1 MIFLMN
7 CGALSIIF
15 LLLYIVIFLGTKA
28 ISNMTQQFSKL
39 NKIGHPFKQNKSV
52 QKPNFSIGQQTKNE
66 SSSDSDE
73 DYENSIF
80 QPNASVE
87 NRASLHYATDS
98 SCDRSN
104 TSIEQGL
111 EVTED
116 SFVPPS
122 NKDTFLPGV
131 GIVMGNKNEANEV
144 EGVLEQKQNLLS
156 RVDSSQLDDV
166 QLSSIMQ
173 NVSISG
179 AKSSNPEIQIN
190 SADLD
195 TSKKIPPNTLKLE
208 KKFSHSSGE
217 VNEPKD
223 LIDFNPSDTRL
234 ERSSSDYEMQMNI
247 SQSQSESAL
256 KSKLT
261 GISSPVA
268 VATKDLVL
276 SPFSK
281 LAKGMQHFGANLD
294 PRKLSGH
301 GQVRQ
306 VTEKE
311 MEEHRKLQ
319 ERWQSSKTRLI
330 AL

>member
-1 MIFLMN
+1 
-7 CGALSIIF
+7 
-15 LLLYIVIFLGTKA
+15 
-28 ISNMTQQFSKL
+28 MTQQFSKL
-39 NKIGHPFKQNKSV
+39 NKISHSFKQNKSL

-66 SSSDSDE
+66 SSSDSEE

-80 QPNASVE
+80 QPESIE
-87 NRASLHYATDS
+87 TRASLQYATDS
-98 SCDRSN
+98 SCNNSV
-104 TSIEQGL
+104 EQGL

-116 SFVPPS
+116 SFIPSS
-122 NKDTFLPGV
+122 NKDSFLPGV
-131 GIVMGNKNEANEV
+131 GIVMGNKNEMKEG

-173 NVSISG
+173 NVSLSG
-179 AKSSNPEIQIN
+179 TKSSNPEIQIN

-195 TSKKIPPNTLKLE
+195 TIKKIPPNTLKLE
-208 KKFSHSSGE
+208 KKLSHSSGD
-217 VNEPKD
+217 VNDHKD
-223 LIDFNPSDTRL
+223 IPDFKPSDSRL
-234 ERSSSDYEMQMNI
+234 ERSSSDYEVQLNI

-256 KSKLT
+256 KSKLS

-268 VATKDLVL
+268 AATKDLVL

-281 LAKGMQHFGANLD
+281 FAKGMQSFGANLD

-311 MEEHRKLQ
+311 MEDHRKLQ
-319 ERWQSSKTRLI
+319 EKWQNSKTRLI